1 MDNKNLNQ
9 VRKTVG
15 TILIDLGKLSF
26 GSLILGS
33 VLKGGF
39 DPFYTFIAGAALAIV
54 LFVVGVLL
62 LTKGKE

>member
-15 TILIDLGKLSF
+15 NIFVDIGKLSF
-26 GSLILGS
+26 GSLLLGS

-39 DPFYTFIAGAALAIV
+39 DPIYTFIAGVVLAFI
-54 LFVVGVLL
+54 FFIVGVIVIS
-62 LTKGKE
+62 KIKE